1 MPRNDVNPIQTRLKW
16 YSGAD
21 LTKYLSSHS
30 QADLL
35 KKHAML
41 LMKAQLL
48 SLEEMYDDAAE
59 YRHAADDILKWFETG
74 NAAKS
79 PR

>member
-1 MPRNDVNPIQTRLKW
+1 MPNNSGQKILKW
-16 YSGAD
+16 PSGAK

-35 KKHAML
+35 KKHARL

-48 SLEEMYDDAAE
+48 SLEERYDDASP

-74 NAAKS
+74 NGTKPS
-79 PR
+79 K

>member
-1 MPRNDVNPIQTRLKW
+1 MPSSNERKNLKW
-16 YSGAD
+16 PSGAK

-79 PR
+79 SK